1 MKQRVELEVGL
12 TPKPSDILPLEVAL
26 VSKPTPNNVLPPGI
40 ALISKPTPSDEL
52 PAPPNP
58 LKQNHPLGT
67 KYSNIQAYEELSYLN
82 HYEFIADLLDLKK
95 KCHLGSR
102 HLLL

>member
-26 VSKPTPNNVLPPGI
+26 
-40 ALISKPTPSDEL
+40 ISKPTPSDEL
-52 PAPPNP
+52 PALPNP

-67 KYSNIQAYEELSYLN
+67 KYSNIQAYEELSYSN